1 MDFRTDV
8 VIVGTGVAG
17 TFSALNLPKDK
28 NIIMITKSDLESSD
42 SFLASG
48 WYLCFNR

>member
-17 TFSALNLPKDK
+17 AFSALNLPKDYYDYQ
-28 NIIMITKSDLESSD
+28 IRFREQ
-42 SFLASG
+42 
-48 WYLCFNR
+48 

>member
-17 TFSALNLPKDK
+17 TFSALNLPKIK
-28 NIIMITKSDLESSD
+28 IL
-42 SFLASG
+42 L
-48 WYLCFNR
+48 